1 MVKSKSK
8 RFKSAHSAAEPL
20 VVALPKEMW
29 IRIWD
34 YLDYETLQKKCTR
47 VSRKWFEDIRNSA
60 RLSGKLTLKTC
71 RGRKKI
77 DDLSAEDINSI
88 LDSWKMLK
96 ILHVPSEMAIAQIG
110 INLNAHTLLRK
121 IVVPKRVPVS
131 MKELGNWGRISE
143 VCFDPKQGWAPITLE
158 NVAGLEIQIL
168 HVKEIPEDFFNGDIC
183 QRVEALTLMDFCQHK
198 NTRCNIEQDWPLLIT
213 NFLESESISSL
224 HLKSLTMNLSYLN
237 ISQLPKVLEIIE
249 TKKNLNI
256 SAIIDVDSNEP
267 NFDHERFGDVD
278 GYFMYARDFIDEK
291 LPIESTEIKIKETWR
306 SRTWYLKKTKGRSAE
321 IYEGEWSND
330 W

>member
-8 RFKSAHSAAEPL
+8 RRRFTAAEPL
-20 VVALPKEMW
+20 VVELPKEMW
-29 IRIWD
+29 IQIWA

-47 VSRKWFEDIRNSA
+47 VSKKWFEDIRNSA
-60 RLSGKLTLKTC
+60 RLSGKLTLKTYAS
-71 RGRKKI
+71 RKKI
-77 DDLSAEDINSI
+77 DDLSVEDINGI

-96 ILHVPSEMAIAQIG
+96 VLHVPSEMAIAQIG

-131 MKELGNWGRISE
+131 MKELGDWGRISE

-168 HVKEIPEDFFNGDIC
+168 HVEDIPEDFFNGDIC
-183 QRVEALTLMDFCQHK
+183 QRVETLTLMDFCQH
-198 NTRCNIEQDWPLLIT
+198 TRCNIVQDWPLLIT

-224 HLKSLTMNLSYLN
+224 HLKSLTVNLSYLN

-267 NFDHERFGDVD
+267 NFDHERFGDLE

-291 LPIESTEIKIKETWR
+291 LPIESTEFKIKETWR

-321 IYEGEWSND
+321 IYEDEWSND